1 MPAIFDFDAFSQT
14 AMDVSK
20 IDYEW
25 HSLPDKTESLAQIVK
40 LGGRSMEEY
49 KEKFNNRDVVSIEL
63 QWELRNAELAKSM
76 NMDKLIVRQNVLGP
90 GHGPMLAEPLV
101 EDHRVGQQGV
111 VVLEEL
117 VHRIGRRLA
126 CRKVGHRGA
135 ELHLHGAF
143 QEAAAAGG
151 LVHQLDPAAAG
162 KLDHVVVLAVVHD
175 VHRYLHRQPRMT
187 D

>member
-76 NMDKLIVRQNVLGP
+76 NMDKLIVRQNVLVELTAP
-90 GHGPMLAEPLV
+90 PDQHGVPKWGTNENQGLKDLIRAVGLSDHKKFQWPLLMHQLGWVVTRNRTV
-101 EDHRVGQQGV
+101 EGMDRAITEVYIVKDPQAGKASY
-111 VVLEEL
+111 EA
-117 VHRIGRRLA
+117 RLA
-126 CRKVGHRGA
+126 KVN
-135 ELHLHGAF
+135 
-143 QEAAAAGG
+143 GG
-151 LVHQLDPAAAG
+151 
-162 KLDHVVVLAVVHD
+162 
-175 VHRYLHRQPRMT
+175 
-187 D
+187 